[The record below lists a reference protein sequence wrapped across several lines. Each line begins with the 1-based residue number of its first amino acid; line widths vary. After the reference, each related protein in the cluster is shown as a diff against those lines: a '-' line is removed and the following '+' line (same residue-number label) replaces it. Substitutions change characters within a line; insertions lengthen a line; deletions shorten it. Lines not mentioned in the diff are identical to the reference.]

1 MTDNED
7 YIAATKNKKN
17 YYGVRVENVKVFNMV
32 FKEGDRFKTN
42 WGIVTHRR
50 KNAKDKT
57 LSVSFDKLLE

>member
-1 MTDNED
+1 MTDDEE
-7 YIAATKNKKN
+7 YIEASKNKRN
-17 YYGVRVENVKVFNMV
+17 FYGVRVENVKVFNLI

-57 LSVSFDKLLE
+57 PSVTFEKLLE